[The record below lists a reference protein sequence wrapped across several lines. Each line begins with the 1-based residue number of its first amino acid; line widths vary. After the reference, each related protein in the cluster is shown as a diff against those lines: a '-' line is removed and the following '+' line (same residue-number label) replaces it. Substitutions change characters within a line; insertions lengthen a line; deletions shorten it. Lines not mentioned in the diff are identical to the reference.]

1 MGSDQISETIR
12 NAVLLESLKSSEVEK
27 FAPFLRQIDRSLREQ
42 LGKSEL
48 TEFKRARLDAMLK
61 QVDEALDSVFTHY
74 TDQLQLDLMDVAVW
88 QASAEAAVIG
98 AAVPSYAATIPALA
112 TLKTAA
118 FRSPLGVKGADGGKL
133 LTPFI
138 EDWSKSERSRVTGA
152 IRQGWFE
159 GNTNSE
165 IIRTLRGTKDMK
177 YTDGLLAI
185 TSRNAD
191 AVTRTAI
198 QHVAG
203 QARNQFAKQ
212 NSDILRGVQ
221 IIATLD
227 GRTTAYCRAADG
239 TEYALDEGPRPP
251 FHIRC
256 RTSFI
261 LLLKYAPSLGV
272 LADRSSMNGQV
283 KADTSYY
290 EWIKTQPAAFQDTV
304 IGKARAKLF
313 RDGGM
318 TPEQFSDL
326 QIGNNFKPRTLDQ
339 LRKMVPEAFKR
350 AELN

>member
-1 MGSDQISETIR
+1 MGSDQISDTIR

-61 QVDEALDSVFTHY
+61 QVDGALAGILTQY
-74 TDQLQLDLMDVAVW
+74 TDQMQLDLMDVAVW
-88 QASAEAAVIG
+88 QATAEAVLIG
-98 AAVPSYAATIPALA
+98 AALA

-118 FRSPLGVKGADGGKL
+118 FRSPLGIKGADGGKL

-138 EDWSKSERSRVTGA
+138 EDWSKAERSRVTGA

-159 GNTNSE
+159 GKTSSE

-177 YTDGLLAI
+177 YADGLLAI

-191 AVTRTAI
+191 AVTRTAV
-198 QHVAG
+198 QHVAS
-203 QARNQFAKQ
+203 QARNQFARQ
-212 NSDILRGVQ
+212 NSDILQGVK

-239 TEYALDEGPRPP
+239 TEYAIEEGPRPP

-261 LLLKYAPSLGV
+261 LILKDAPSMGA

-283 KADTSYY
+283 QADTSYY

-339 LRKMVPEAFKR
+339 LRQMVPEAFDR
-350 AELN
+350 AGL

>member
-1 MGSDQISETIR
+1 MGSDQISDTIR

-27 FAPFLRQIDRSLREQ
+27 FEPFLRQIDRSLREQ
-42 LGKSEL
+42 LGGSEL

-61 QVDEALDSVFTHY
+61 QVDEALGAILGEY
-74 TDQLQLDLMDVAVW
+74 TDQLQLDLMDVAAW
-88 QASAEAAVIG
+88 QAGAEAAVI
-98 AAVPSYAATIPALA
+98 AAAMPSYTATIPALS

-159 GNTNSE
+159 GKTNSE
-165 IIRTLRGTKDMK
+165 IMRTLRGTKDMK
-177 YTDGLLAI
+177 YADGLLAI

-191 AVTRTAI
+191 AVTRTAV
-198 QHVAG
+198 QHVAS
-203 QARNQFAKQ
+203 QARNQFARQ
-212 NSDILRGVQ
+212 NSDILQGVK

-239 TEYALDEGPRPP
+239 TEYAIEEGPRPP

-261 LLLKYAPSLGV
+261 LILKDAPSMGA

-283 KADTSYY
+283 QADTSYY

-339 LRKMVPEAFKR
+339 LRQMVPEAFDR
-350 AELN
+350 AGL

>member
-42 LGKSEL
+42 LSKSEL

-74 TDQLQLDLMDVAVW
+74 TDQLQLDLMDVAAW

-98 AAVPSYAATIPALA
+98 AVVPSYTATIPALA

-118 FRSPLGVKGADGGKL
+118 FRSPLGIKGADGGKL

-159 GNTNSE
+159 GKTNSE
-165 IIRTLRGTKDMK
+165 ITRTLRGTKEMK
-177 YTDGLLAI
+177 YADGLLAI
-185 TSRNAD
+185 TDRNAE

-203 QARNQFAKQ
+203 QARDQFAKQ

-261 LLLKYAPSLGV
+261 LLLKDAPSLGA

-290 EWIKTQPAAFQDTV
+290 EWIKTQPAAFQDAV

-339 LRKMVPEAFKR
+339 LRQMVPEAFAR
-350 AELN
+350 AGLN

>member
-1 MGSDQISETIR
+1 MGSDQISDTIR

-27 FAPFLRQIDRSLREQ
+27 FAPFLKRIDQSLREQ
-42 LGKSEL
+42 LGKAEL
-48 TEFKRARLDAMLK
+48 TDFKRARLEGMLK
-61 QVDEALDSVFTHY
+61 QVDEALDGILTEY
-74 TDQLQLDLMDVAVW
+74 TDQMQLDLPVIASW
-88 QASAEAAVIG
+88 QAGAEAALI
-98 AAVPSYAATIPALA
+98 AAALPNYTSTIPALS

-118 FRSPLGVKGADGGKL
+118 FKSPLGVKGADGGKL

-138 EDWSKSERSRVTGA
+138 EDWSKSERTRVIGA

-159 GNTNSE
+159 GRTNAE
-165 IIRTLRGTKDMK
+165 IVRTLRGTKDLK
-177 YTDGLLAI
+177 YADGLLAI
-185 TSRNAD
+185 TARNAD

-212 NSDILRGVQ
+212 NSDILKGVK

-251 FHIRC
+251 FHVRC

-261 LLLKYAPSLGV
+261 LILKDAPSLGT

-304 IGKARAKLF
+304 IGKSRAKLF

-318 TPEQFSDL
+318 TPEQFSEL

-339 LRKMVPEAFKR
+339 LRQMVPEAFAR
-350 AELN
+350 AGL

>member
-27 FAPFLRQIDRSLREQ
+27 FEPFLRQIDRSLREQ

-61 QVDEALDSVFTHY
+61 QVDEALDSVLTRY

-98 AAVPSYAATIPALA
+98 AVVPSYTATIPALA

-118 FRSPLGVKGADGGKL
+118 FRSPLGIKGADGGKL
-133 LTPFI
+133 L
-138 EDWSKSERSRVTGA
+138 TGA

-159 GNTNSE
+159 GKTNSE

-177 YTDGLLAI
+177 YADGLLAI
-185 TSRNAD
+185 TSRNAE

-261 LLLKYAPSLGV
+261 LLLKDAPSLGA

-339 LRKMVPEAFKR
+339 LRQMVPEAFKR
-350 AELN
+350 AGLN